1 MKTTTKRV
9 MPEDLPRKLRGHNP
23 NDYEFRHDGSL
34 VRKDRWEHAF
44 RRIAKILDM
53 NQVDISID
61 DVVSEVGS
69 MVKARNNSE
78 FCSFLYYPTISQS
91 ITSLGQKLL
100 NDQLI
105 RDRAIIACADVC
117 QTVTD
122 SGMFDAHQQY
132 ASAHCRDEIM
142 KLSTGISV
150 GEDGEEVDSID
161 ELAEFI
167 TRSLKI

>member
-1 MKTTTKRV
+1 MKTTNKQV
-9 MPEDLPRKLRGHNP
+9 LCSDLPNNLRGKNP

-78 FCSFLYYPTISQS
+78 FESFLYPTISQS
-91 ITSLGQKLL
+91 ITNLGQKLL

-105 RDRAIIACADVC
+105 RDRAIIACANVC

-150 GEDGEEVDSID
+150 GEDGEDVGSID
-161 ELAEFI
+161 ELTERM